1 MTDSSG
7 MRAGLK
13 GNVEEALRLFASEAD
28 WAGLNLAETEFVL
41 EETLK
46 CYGAT
51 FDGEMIRELSAE
63 GVRVP
68 GGFATTAAA
77 YRHFIAAHQLGGLQ
91 LTQKVAGVG
100 SFRECAS
107 ATVGARP

>member
-1 MTDSSG
+1 MGDSSG

-13 GNVEEALRLFASEAD
+13 GNVEEALRLFASEAA

-51 FDGEMIRELSAE
+51 FDGEMIRELFKFRSE
-63 GVRVP
+63 ERRV
-68 GGFATTAAA
+68 G
-77 YRHFIAAHQLGGLQ
+77 
-91 LTQKVAGVG
+91 K
-100 SFRECAS
+100 ECLRLCRS
-107 ATVGARP
+107 RWSPYH